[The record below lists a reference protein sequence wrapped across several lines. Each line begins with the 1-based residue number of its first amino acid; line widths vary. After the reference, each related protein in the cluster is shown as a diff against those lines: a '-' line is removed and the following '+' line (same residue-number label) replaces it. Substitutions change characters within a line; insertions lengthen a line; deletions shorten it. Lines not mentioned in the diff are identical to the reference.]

1 MLSNRDLL
9 DSSGKFSVQAAIN
22 KMLTLPTITLNPEEA
37 AGFIERSWDLSNMKY
52 YARKV
57 NMKYRTKNIRGIAW
71 GSGDF
76 LVPEAKYDSTK
87 IKTQFAHDTI
97 LLTSKELRGGL
108 LIKDRDYEDLTI
120 GSAAEFK
127 NHLFSMVEKRMAREM
142 EQICWLGDTHD
153 LNGYEVDNSRGE
165 VDGWRYRL
173 DHSQSGELHENDSTG
188 STIILDASNIVTDRA
203 SDFALTTTKGIVETK
218 TTQPFGQEIK
228 FGRMYKE
235 MPSEYLA
242 DGLADLR
249 FFVND
254 KILVDYCEQ
263 LQERGTELGDMQVM
277 GRTLTTA
284 NGIPIVPCPLMP
296 VTMKIDTVDAQKEA
310 WVDTAAIKGT
320 LQSGFPTTGGDLTD
334 AVLTKNGNFGV
345 GIHLEF
351 IMEAARSPEDR
362 GNYYHFTTRIDT
374 FVGDV
379 HAAVLCKRLEVL

>member
-9 DSSGKFSVQAAIN
+9 DSSGKFSVQAAIR
-22 KMLTLPTITLNPEEA
+22 KMITLPTITLSPEEA

-57 NMKYRTKNIRGIAW
+57 NMKYQTKNIKGIAW
-71 GSGDF
+71 GTGDF
-76 LVPEAKYDSTK
+76 FVPEAEFDSTK
-87 IKTQFAHDTI
+87 IKTQFADDTI

-127 NHLFSMVEKRMAREM
+127 NHLFSMVEKKMAREM
-142 EQICWLGDTHD
+142 EEICWLGDTAD
-153 LNGYEVDNSRGE
+153 LNGYEVDNPRSQ

-173 DHSQSGELHENDSTG
+173 DHSQSGETYENDSTG
-188 STIILDASNIVTDRA
+188 STTILDASNTVTAKA
-203 SDFALTTTKGIVETK
+203 SDFALTTTQGIVETK
-218 TTQPFGQEIK
+218 TSAPYAQEIK

-249 FFVND
+249 YFVND
-254 KILVDYCEQ
+254 KILVDYSEQ

-310 WVDTAAIKGT
+310 WVDTAAVKGT

-334 AVLTKNGNFGV
+334 AVLTKNGNFGI
-345 GIHLEF
+345 GIHLELV
-351 IMEAARSPEDR
+351 MEPERSAADR
-362 GNYYHFTTRIDT
+362 GNYYYFTTRIDT

-379 HAAVLCKRLEVL
+379 HAAVLCKRLKVL